1 MKEKQVKYLN
11 NQRIDYSKI
20 SGNLH
25 LPNLVEIQTKS
36 YEEFKLKGLKVFKEL
51 NKKYK
56 PQLIESENGEMFLA
70 KTINDDGNEFDLEE
84 QQILAYG
91 MIIAWHESR
100 IYRDKFL
107 KQNIN
112 TKDFQQ
118 LSNATMLM
126 NNNTLYEMSKKEFV
140 KRRRRYRNRDW
151 NGDGL

>member
-1 MKEKQVKYLN
+1 MTPVEDIFARFSVIVEDTTYNKLADDEIEFILLK
-11 NQRIDYSKI
+11 
-20 SGNLH
+20 H
-25 LPNLVEIQTKS
+25 LESAVVL
-36 YEEFKLKGLKVFKEL
+36 FKEL

>member
-1 MKEKQVKYLN
+1 MTPIADIFARFAVLVEDSKYNKLSDEEIEFILSKYLE
-11 NQRIDYSKI
+11 SAVV
-20 SGNLH
+20 L
-25 LPNLVEIQTKS
+25 
-36 YEEFKLKGLKVFKEL
+36 FKEL

-56 PQLIESENGEMFLA
+56 PSLQENEIGEVFLV
-70 KTINDDGNEFDLEE
+70 KTINDDGKPFDMEE

-91 MIIAWHESR
+91 MIIAWHEAK

-107 KQNIN
+107 KQGMN

-126 NNNTLYEMSKKEFV
+126 NNRELYEISKKEFV

-151 NGDGL
+151 NGDDL

>member
-1 MKEKQVKYLN
+1 MTPVADIFARFAVLVEDSKYNKLSDEEIEFILNKYLE
-11 NQRIDYSKI
+11 SAVV
-20 SGNLH
+20 L
-25 LPNLVEIQTKS
+25 
-36 YEEFKLKGLKVFKEL
+36 FKEL

-56 PQLIESENGEMFLA
+56 PMLKANDYGEMFLV
-70 KTINDDGNEFDLEE
+70 KTINDDGEAFDMEE

-91 MIIAWHESR
+91 MVIAWHESK

-126 NNNTLYEMSKKEFV
+126 NNRELYEISKKEFV

-151 NGDGL
+151 NGDDL